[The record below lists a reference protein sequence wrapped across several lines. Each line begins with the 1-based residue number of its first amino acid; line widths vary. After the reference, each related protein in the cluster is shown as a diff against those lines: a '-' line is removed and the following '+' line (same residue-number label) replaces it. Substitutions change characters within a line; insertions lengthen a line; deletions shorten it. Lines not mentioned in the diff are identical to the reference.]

1 MAINSR
7 NKGQRGELEIASIL
21 RAYGYDARRSQ
32 QYCGINGDADVV
44 GLPNVHLEVKRVER
58 LNIENAM
65 SQSRSDAKDGELP
78 VVVHRKN
85 RSKWLV
91 TMDLDRFMELY
102 RKWEASIQ

>member
-102 RKWEASIQ
+102 REWEASIQ